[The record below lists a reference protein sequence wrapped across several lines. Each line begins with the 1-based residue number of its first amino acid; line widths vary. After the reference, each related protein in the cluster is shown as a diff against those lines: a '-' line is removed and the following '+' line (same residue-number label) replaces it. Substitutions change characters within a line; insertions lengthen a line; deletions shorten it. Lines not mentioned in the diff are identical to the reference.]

1 MAIVRNRT
9 QHFTIVES
17 VATSDTNLS
26 LKALGLLCKMLSLP
40 DGWEFSEKG
49 LAAIMPKDG
58 ITAIRSGLKELEQAG
73 YLHRSQVRE
82 GGRFREWEWEV
93 SNTPTAV
100 SPKSG
105 FPSSVFTSNISF
117 NNKSLSN
124 PSQNPPQ
131 IQLGEPSAT
140 VAVEESLDLPNQPEK
155 TPIADTGD
163 GHESRKEAAQ

>member
-73 YLHRSQVRE
+73 YLHRRQVRE

-117 NNKSLSN
+117 NNKSLIN
-124 PSQNPPQ
+124 PLQNPPQ
-131 IQLGEPSAT
+131 IQSGEPAAK
-140 VAVEESLDLPNQPEK
+140 VAVEESLDLRNQLEE
-155 TPIADTGD
+155 TTIVDTGD
-163 GHESRKEAAQ
+163 GQETRKESIR

>member
-73 YLHRSQVRE
+73 YLHRRQVRE

-93 SNTPTAV
+93 SNTPNAV

-105 FPSSVFTSNISF
+105 FPSSVFASNISL
-117 NNKSLSN
+117 NNKSLN
-124 PSQNPPQ
+124 NPPQ
-131 IQLGEPSAT
+131 IQLGELSAT
-140 VAVEESLDLPNQPEK
+140 VAVEESLDLRNQPEE
-155 TPIADTGD
+155 THIVDTGD
-163 GHESRKEAAQ
+163 GQETRKESIR